1 MWLSIADYGH
11 TRMIPTFNILL
22 SPLQMETVTKI
33 LIKMHPSS
41 TDGATSILISVLL
54 IHNVFNICQVVC
66 VEGSAERRDEHLP
79 SIIPNYHLHLHPPV
93 IIHNLLPYDLHIA
106 VDVRLLCYETA
117 YMIIYEYEM

>member
-1 MWLSIADYGH
+1 M
-11 TRMIPTFNILL
+11 
-22 SPLQMETVTKI
+22 
-33 LIKMHPSS
+33 
-41 TDGATSILISVLL
+41 
-54 IHNVFNICQVVC
+54 
-66 VEGSAERRDEHLP
+66 EGSAERRDEHLP